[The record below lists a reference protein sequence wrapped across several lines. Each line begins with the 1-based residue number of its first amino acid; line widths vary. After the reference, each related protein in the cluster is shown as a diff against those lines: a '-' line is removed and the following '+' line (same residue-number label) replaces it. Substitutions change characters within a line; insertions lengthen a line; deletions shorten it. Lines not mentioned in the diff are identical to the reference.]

1 MGTEEEDKTE
11 SWKLSDS
18 LDFEGPCKKSGKPVS
33 TNVFLIGFPRGHSC
47 TNPPLGPQHMYYIFQ
62 PVELRSSGTELFYFI
77 FFNEVHLWYLAKS
90 YSEKKKL
97 IYFPF
102 LISLGK
108 DDAVCHYTEI
118 LLKTFPA

>member
-33 TNVFLIGFPRGHSC
+33 TNVFLIGLPRGHSY

-77 FFNEVHLWYLAKS
+77 FFLMKCIYGTLPRATQ
-90 YSEKKKL
+90 KKKL